1 METIRNYLNALFA
14 GLPDTPQVRRAYE
27 ELAAMME
34 DKYTEL
40 IGEGTSE
47 NEAVGTVISEFGDLN
62 ELAESLG
69 IEGFLGH
76 NSAAADPG
84 FKGDRKAV
92 TDSEFM
98 ENNSAAADMSE
109 NSRSAQPPHATA
121 ELAGTNGQRSS
132 ADSSETVSHHS
143 KRRFRRAAAAQKKR
157 RYIRTDAGGSAEY
170 RSPERRCRVLSE
182 EEICDYL
189 ASGNYAAFLK
199 ALGVF
204 LCIVS
209 PVGCILSEYFETGF
223 FWFLGRFLSSLGVAS
238 LFLFV
243 AAAVACFRGSGT
255 VMKPWKF
262 IGKEGC
268 FASDGA
274 WEILTEEEQSTAK
287 LSRTQNTLG
296 IMLCIVSVVPT
307 IIFDGNFGAACL
319 FVLVGAGVFL
329 IVSGNTK
336 RSLYKKIRK
345 AEYKAAMQ

>member
-1 METIRNYLNALFA
+1 MRERKQLEEKQNDLSTEYVKVMYNFMKEREYSFIFA
-14 GLPDTPQVRRAYE
+14 SKLKSMSKKVLDN
-27 ELAAMME
+27 LME

-143 KRRFRRAAAAQKKR
+143 KRRFRRAAC
-157 RYIRTDAGGSAEY
+157 GGIACKAKFNGRSAEQ
-170 RSPERRCRVLSE
+170 VLHG
-182 EEICDYL
+182 IGL
-189 ASGNYAAFLK
+189 
-199 ALGVF
+199 
-204 LCIVS
+204 
-209 PVGCILSEYFETGF
+209 
-223 FWFLGRFLSSLGVAS
+223 
-238 LFLFV
+238 
-243 AAAVACFRGSGT
+243 
-255 VMKPWKF
+255 VM
-262 IGKEGC
+262 
-268 FASDGA
+268 
-274 WEILTEEEQSTAK
+274 
-287 LSRTQNTLG
+287 G
-296 IMLCIVSVVPT
+296 IMVVWCFKAIVDKDLRIVCRHGAHQRSDRIAGQVVSVGS
-307 IIFDGNFGAACL
+307 DL
-319 FVLVGAGVFL
+319 
-329 IVSGNTK
+329 
-336 RSLYKKIRK
+336 
-345 AEYKAAMQ
+345 